1 MAHRIV
7 IPKGMEQ
14 QYEQWEIAPGRLAG
28 DTLYCSG
35 QIGFAP
41 DGSLPVDAEGQ
52 FSNAFEAVGAILD
65 EAGGSFADVVEVIS
79 FHVGLQDHME
89 LFTRVRGRYLDRPF
103 PAETAVGVAQLGIP
117 GAVVEIRA
125 TAVLGNAA

>member
-7 IPKGMEQ
+7 IPKGMEN
-14 QYEQWEIAPGRLAG
+14 QYEEWEIAPGRLVG

-35 QIGFAP
+35 QIGFAA
-41 DGSLPVDAEGQ
+41 DGTLPADPETQ
-52 FSNAFEAVGAILD
+52 FVNAFESVGAILS
-65 EAGGSFADVVEVIS
+65 EAGGSFADVVEMIS
-79 FHVGLQDHME
+79 FHVGLLDHME
-89 LFTRVRGRYLDRPF
+89 LFTRVRGRYLGEPF

-125 TAVLGNAA
+125 MAVLGSGA